1 MDSFPKTYKKLYFR
15 MGVHWAP
22 KAHIITNS
30 NNKWKK
36 KSEGEEFSVKR
47 VILHEKYDP
56 VKHTHDIA
64 LIELDHLD
72 ARKAE

>member
-1 MDSFPKTYKKLYFR
+1 

-22 KAHIITNS
+22 QAHIITDK

-36 KSEGEEFSVKR
+36 ISQGTEFSVKR

-56 VKHTHDIA
+56 VKDTHDIA
-64 LIELDHLD
+64 LIELDHPD
-72 ARKAE
+72 ARIPK